1 MKKTAIFLIL
11 LLSIPGF
18 SGCGGSQ
25 NPASAV
31 TAEEGMTSAE
41 NGGDTDE
48 KNWSSQ
54 EILSMFENVKEDCW
68 SVAGCVPIS
77 DDAYDRVGAV
87 LFYDSET
94 ETSNTAFFDE
104 EGNYQMCGVSA
115 KIYSE
120 PDFTY
125 HGDGVVTFIWRRRK
139 VLLTAVRSRSQ
150 PTAARCSLC
159 ARTAGQSGGKTV
171 PLSEIS

>member
-11 LLSIPGF
+11 LLSIPGI

-48 KNWSSQ
+48 KNWSRQ

-125 HGDGVVTFIWRRRK
+125 HGDGVVTFY
-139 VLLTAVRSRSQ
+139 LEAEEGSAYPVRSRSQ

>member
-11 LLSIPGF
+11 LLSIPGI

-31 TAEEGMTSAE
+31 TAEEVMTSAE

-48 KNWSSQ
+48 KNWSRQ

-125 HGDGVVTFIWRRRK
+125 HGDGVVTFYLEAEEGSAYRCKIAFSADGSEVFFVREDGGPKRR
-139 VLLTAVRSRSQ
+139 
-150 PTAARCSLC
+150 
-159 ARTAGQSGGKTV
+159 
-171 PLSEIS
+171 

>member
-11 LLSIPGF
+11 LLSIPGI
-18 SGCGGSQ
+18 SGCSGSQ

-31 TAEEGMTSAE
+31 TAEEGTTSAE

-48 KNWSSQ
+48 KNWSRQ

-94 ETSNTAFFDE
+94 ETSNTAFLMKRE
-104 EGNYQMCGVSA
+104 IIRCAGCLQKYTPSR
-115 KIYSE
+115 I
-120 PDFTY
+120 
-125 HGDGVVTFIWRRRK
+125 
-139 VLLTAVRSRSQ
+139 LLITGMAS
-150 PTAARCSLC
+150 
-159 ARTAGQSGGKTV
+159 
-171 PLSEIS
+171 

>member
-54 EILSMFENVKEDCW
+54 EILSMFENVKEDFMDVV
-68 SVAGCVPIS
+68 SKNMEKEYSNFENDELVDFSRGGQNP
-77 DDAYDRVGAV
+77 
-87 LFYDSET
+87 DSE
-94 ETSNTAFFDE
+94 
-104 EGNYQMCGVSA
+104 
-115 KIYSE
+115 
-120 PDFTY
+120 
-125 HGDGVVTFIWRRRK
+125 
-139 VLLTAVRSRSQ
+139 
-150 PTAARCSLC
+150 
-159 ARTAGQSGGKTV
+159 
-171 PLSEIS
+171 